1 MNKTIVNLTPHDI
14 VFVGDDGNVILTVTP
29 SGLARV
35 QATVV
40 ATGITVGGIPITET
54 KFGKVEGL
62 PEPKEGTAYVV
73 SRMVAEATKGRKDL
87 FIPNESVRDECGNII
102 GCHSLTQV

>member
-1 MNKTIVNLTPHDI
+1 MNKIVNLTPHDI

-40 ATGITVGGIPITET
+40 ATGITIGGIPITET
-54 KFGKVEGL
+54 KFGEVEGL

-73 SRMVAEATKGRKDL
+73 SRMVAEAAKGREDL
-87 FIPNESVRDECGNII
+87 FIPNESVRDESGRIV
-102 GCHSLTQV
+102 GCRSLTQV